1 MNRPTIRALG
11 IGAAAALLTAGLTVP
26 AGAAAPPDTPPPQ
39 EPSSSVAPAERDR
52 VLAADWRTS
61 PDLAW
66 TTEGDATGFHLLTA
80 EERTGYTWRTLAT
93 LSEPGFET
101 DRWIGNVCFT
111 ASGRKAVAVYA
122 PRAFTNQADLFDRG
136 AFTALIDV
144 PTGKVTKLPIHSS
157 LAYFNPGCGQGER
170 SVITQARGGD
180 QPGGPPA
187 RTRLSVLDAASGR
200 MAAPV
205 EQAGQVTSAIP
216 VNGGIVAAAGSSLR
230 FLPARGEPRDLA
242 RAASVPFRLAADAG
256 GGVVFMEHQGDVARV
271 RRVPV
276 AGGEAAEL
284 ASGPLTEVDVRAGTG
299 GKVFL
304 TGSLTTARPLPASV
318 TRVDVPATA
327 RLSSHGR
334 LAVLPQTRPSMGSGR
349 EPSAEWVRSMT
360 SQRPDEPQVVHLKTR
375 ITTTG
380 RETGFTVRTSDG
392 VPDTGTAAGTGAL
405 AVTAATSMT
414 GTVDTG
420 AYCSVPRND
429 PYTQVYQPTP
439 RQVEWAADQAV
450 VGNLTMLR
458 PTGWKQSGLTQWRP
472 QGEFPPLSLAGGG
485 RVPVQVFLGI
495 MSQETNLWQA
505 TGHVLPGSTGNPLIG
520 NYYGRELYNDDPS
533 DDWVINWDKSDCG
546 YGITQITDG
555 MRKQG
560 HERPCKPD
568 ENFCEVALPAWQQR
582 EIAVDYATNM
592 AAGLRIL
599 QDKWNQTR
607 NAGLIHSNGDSAWL
621 ENWIFAI
628 WAYNSGFHPDQH
640 DGSPWGVGWANNP
653 ANPVYPAN
661 RHFFNS
667 NPHDPAEP
675 QLWPY
680 EEKVI
685 GFAAYSI
692 STPDGPGFRPAWW
705 VSVEDRNAAKPLVSS
720 FCEPGKNDCDPG
732 DAAAPCKHK
741 DASGQYDLK
750 CWWHTPT
757 WYRMCGSGVC
767 GHELLRF
774 DTSYPEQPDGTH
786 NAPNCSLSGIP
797 ANAYV
802 VDDVPSS
809 VPIVR
814 SGCSRT
820 WGNYGSFTLY
830 FNETEPA
837 PYVSRVDF
845 HQLGGGFG
853 DHFWFTH
860 TRDATNAGQL
870 KFGVTGIWRPPS
882 SMTGW
887 TRIKVHIP
895 EIGAHTQ
902 LADYVIDPGGNA
914 PTRHRVVGQY
924 WQKNTWVDLGV
935 FHLDSGASVSLS
947 NLTRR
952 EEGRNWDWDIAFDA
966 MAFIP
971 TTKPKVDYVGLGD
984 SYSAGQGNE
993 PYDEI
998 SNFTLGTR
1006 GSTCHRSKADAY
1018 ARMIKWPGSSATIE
1032 SEARTGN
1039 GTTGF
1044 ALLACSG
1051 AQTKHV
1057 AGDAYANGEPPQ
1069 IDQGYLD
1076 ADTDLVTLSIGGNDA
1091 GFSDV
1096 ISRCTVGLNCRDDST
1111 ERAIAALD
1119 GPLTDT
1125 FTKIHQKA
1133 PNARVIV
1140 LGYPHLFNVQNE
1152 APLTCISSLRIGQL
1166 DALWLNDMTDR
1177 MNAVS
1182 AAVIARLRQQG
1193 ADISFIDPVPAFT
1206 GHAICDNDPYVRA
1219 IDITTDGA
1227 SYHPNP
1233 AGQRAYA
1240 ALVQSALNG

>member
-1 MNRPTIRALG
+1 MNLIRALG
-11 IGAAAALLTAGLTVP
+11 PVMAAALLSAGLTLP
-26 AGAAAPPDTPPPQ
+26 ADAAPPPGPDAP
-39 EPSSSVAPAERDR
+39 EPSAASSSVAPSERDR

-66 TTEGDATGFHLLTA
+66 TTDGDASGFHVLVA
-80 EERTGYTWRTLAT
+80 EERTGYAWRTLAT
-93 LSEPGFET
+93 LSEPGFDT

-111 ASGRKAVAVYA
+111 ASGGKAVAVYA
-122 PRAFTNQADLFDRG
+122 PRAFTNQAALFDRG

-144 PTGKVTKLPIHSS
+144 PTGKVTKLPVRST

-170 SVITQARGGD
+170 SVLTQAKGGAE
-180 QPGGPPA
+180 PGGGPA

-200 MAAPV
+200 LAAPV
-205 EQAGQVTSAIP
+205 ERPGQVTSAVP
-216 VNGGIVAAAGSSLR
+216 VRGGIVAATGSSLQL
-230 FLPARGEPRDLA
+230 LPARGEPRELA
-242 RAASVPFRLAADAG
+242 AAASVPFRLAADGA

-276 AGGEAAEL
+276 AGGAAAEL
-284 ASGPLTEVDVRAGTG
+284 ASGPLTGVDVSPGTG
-299 GKVFL
+299 GRVFL
-304 TGSLTTARPLPASV
+304 TGRLTPARPLPASV
-318 TRVDVPATA
+318 TRVDVPAGS
-327 RLSSHGR
+327 RLSTHGR
-334 LAVLPQTRPSMGSGR
+334 LAVLPQQRPSMGGGA
-349 EPSAEWVRSMT
+349 EPSQEWVRSMT
-360 SQRPDEPQVVHLKTR
+360 SQRPGEPQVVTLSTR
-375 ITTTG
+375 ITATG
-380 RETGFTVRTSDG
+380 RDAAFTVGVTDGEPATASRT
-392 VPDTGTAAGTGAL
+392 VAA
-405 AVTAATSMT
+405 AASSST

-429 PYTQVYQPTP
+429 PRTQVYQPTP

-450 VGNLTMLR
+450 VGNLAMLR
-458 PTGWKQSGLTQWRP
+458 PDDWKRSGLSQWRP
-472 QGEFPPLSLAGGG
+472 QGEFPPLPLAGGG

-505 TGHVLPGSTGNPLIG
+505 TGHVLPGSTGNPLVG
-520 NYYGRELYNDDPS
+520 NYYGRELYNDDPA
-533 DDWVINWDKSDCG
+533 DDWVIDWDRSDCG

-568 ENFCEVALPAWQQR
+568 ENFCEVALPSWQQR
-582 EIAVDYATNM
+582 EIAVDYATNIS
-592 AAGLRIL
+592 AGLRIL

-607 NAGLIHSNGDSAWL
+607 NAGLIHSDGDPKWL

-661 RHFFNS
+661 RHFFNI

-680 EEKVI
+680 QEKVI

-705 VSVEDRNAAKPLVSS
+705 ISDQDRDAAKPPVMT
-720 FCEPGKNDCDPG
+720 FCDPGKNDCDYG
-732 DAAAPCKHK
+732 DKAAPCKHK

-757 WYRMCGSGVC
+757 WYRFCGNGVC

-774 DTSYPEQPDGTH
+774 GTSYPEQPDGTH
-786 NAPNCSLSGIP
+786 YAPDCSLDGFPSGTVI
-797 ANAYV
+797 

-814 SGCSRT
+814 AGCTRT
-820 WGNYGSFTLY
+820 WGDQGSFTLY
-830 FNETEPA
+830 FNEVDPG

-853 DHFWFTH
+853 DHLWFTH
-860 TRDATNAGQL
+860 THDATDPGQL
-870 KFGVTGIWRPPS
+870 RFGVTGIWRPPGS
-882 SMTGW
+882 VTGW

-895 EIGAHTQ
+895 ERGAHTQ
-902 LADYVIDPGGNA
+902 LADYVIDPGGGA
-914 PTRHRVVGQY
+914 PTQHRIVGQH
-924 WQKNTWVDLGV
+924 WQKNIWVDLGV
-935 FHLDSGASVSLS
+935 FQLGSGANVSLS

-952 EEGRNWDWDIAFDA
+952 GEGREWDWDIAFDA
-966 MAFIP
+966 MAFVP
-971 TTKPKVDYVGLGD
+971 TGKPKVDYVALGD

-993 PYDEI
+993 PYDEV

-1018 ARMIKWPGSSATIE
+1018 ARLVRWPGSAATIE
-1032 SEARTGN
+1032 NEARAGA
-1039 GTTGF
+1039 GTTSF

-1057 AGDAYANGEPPQ
+1057 TGDAYANGEPPQ
-1069 IDQGYLD
+1069 IDQGYLN
-1076 ADTDLVTLSIGGNDA
+1076 AGTDLVTMTIGGNDV
-1091 GFSDV
+1091 GFSD
-1096 ISRCTVGLNCRDDST
+1096 IINRCTTTLDCRDPST
-1111 ERAIAALD
+1111 EQAITGVEGTLA
-1119 GPLTDT
+1119 GTYE
-1125 FTKIHQKA
+1125 KIHQQA
-1133 PNARVIV
+1133 PNARIIV
-1140 LGYPHLFNVQNE
+1140 LGYPHLFDPQKE
-1152 APLTCISSLRIGQL
+1152 APLTCLSSVRIGQL
-1166 DALWLNDMTDR
+1166 DALWLNEMTDK
-1177 MNAVS
+1177 MNGVIA
-1182 AAVIARLRQQG
+1182 AAVARARQQG
-1193 ADISFIDPVPAFT
+1193 AAISFVDPVPAFT
-1206 GHAICDNDPYVRA
+1206 GHAICDDDPYVRA
-1219 IDITTDGA
+1219 VDVTTDGA

-1233 AGQRAYA
+1233 EGQRAYA
-1240 ALVQSALNG
+1240 ALVQSELDG